1 MAMRRRNISARE
13 SLCKRFASQSAFV
26 RHTGMASR
34 FAGAPDL
41 TGYGPRRF
49 RMRMAAAST
58 KASRFLFE
66 TISSGTGRDEVGAGY
81 GVDYVSTRRVSS
93 GDFPKL
99 KDWPP
104 LAEKE
109 YDHWKRKVLSLATV
123 MPALARILGSNP
135 PDAPTMEALLRVYD
149 LDAVYEAFMEGSY
162 YVFPAEQA
170 DGFASSDERYGT
182 DALSCQVFRKG
193 APAWDLS
200 DAINEYEERKGM
212 PAMEPSVRPVQPVG
226 TPVSGVPSAAA
237 AEAQSAPPRLTMQQ
251 NNMGAGAGQPTVPGM
266 LNFGDLLSG
275 TDSNVGSA
283 DTTLPIPP
291 LASRGVMTVAFKEWV
306 RTVLEQVAMHDVRLQ
321 YEARKREYD
330 NVDRALIPLI
340 VGALSDGQM
349 SCLPG
354 VDEMKSGR
362 ELWAAVCR
370 YFEGTCESMSSLVQT
385 LDAWTLEE
393 FDDTMGTTAYEN
405 KMGMHLRMIKDSDRI
420 NEMTVQEFIEM
431 LNMAIMLT
439 RIGKSSKYEQ
449 VVAALRR
456 EDDLEMPRMRRVLR
470 EHERA
475 NDIVGGG
482 ASRSA
487 VQSGFSSAMPE
498 QVCKFHLT
506 GHCKKGDSCRYA
518 HPMGLSASEKAR
530 LIKEIEAK
538 VKRAKERRQ
547 QKTARQEGKGD
558 QEKGNAADV
567 REEVERQLAAV
578 KDQAEEEAIAAGF
591 SCEVVVSEDEDGEK
605 DDQANRIIEVPAPP
619 GRFKYYMCPNCNVWV
634 APLSFCGRCRWVAP
648 PPDKENAPPPN
659 VEEDVVDE
667 NEIEDDQVECGYMM
681 QCVEEEDDELK
692 VGNDAVV
699 QVSKRVIVDDVTGL
713 IETDCEVESMTE
725 YGEYGAEGRR
735 LRPREER
742 GIWSG
747 VSDGLWEVRSMND
760 WFDDELLEVGQRQ
773 YWFTHLQSVLDWGG
787 ERAVYYELLR
797 IVTDYRTT
805 TEGQMTEANSLEEV
819 DSVETVN
826 DEEVSTV
833 ANSAVVPKVRASD
846 FVFDTGATKHVTG
859 DAESLDV
866 VRVPEK
872 VLKFKSASGDIKV
885 AELQGVKGCVENIH
899 VVEGWQNM
907 VSVGKYCDET
917 GNVVVLNNEG
927 GYALPKGM
935 GLAPIIQKY
944 GVRVAQRNAKKGGM
958 YRCTPALFEIGVSG
972 GDQGCASEDA
982 VAGDGETKVG
992 ASCVHEEVK
1001 IKVGAVPTNDEVET
1015 KVGDERILGDDEI
1028 EDCNEMVT
1036 ENEENK
1042 NAQLEV
1048 QRKRE
1053 LEAWVG
1059 GEDTQPATE
1068 DEWGQVLVAGSLDP
1082 DEHKLLV
1089 EEFLE
1094 AMEIGEVGEMEFWYD
1109 VVWEFDVMTIQE
1121 TLKLVRMGDDPQE
1134 ALAEVMCHTPQHM
1147 LPKEFQD
1154 PAGDKCRMEEEKV
1167 LYAIEMMEAMKK
1179 ASLSGPWS
1187 SQESMSNAV
1196 CLTDLWGPEKTV
1208 TIGGYCYVRTKEDM
1222 DKMSPCYGCPM
1233 GANDVKLENEMPEKG
1248 GPDLPECQGGAG

>member
-1 MAMRRRNISARE
+1 
-13 SLCKRFASQSAFV
+13 
-26 RHTGMASR
+26 
-34 FAGAPDL
+34 
-41 TGYGPRRF
+41 
-49 RMRMAAAST
+49 MRMAAAST
-58 KASRFLFE
+58 KASKVLFE

-93 GDFPKL
+93 GAFPKL
-99 KDWPP
+99 KDWP
-104 LAEKE
+104 LLTKTE
-109 YDHWKRKVLSLATV
+109 YDHWKRKVLSLAAV
-123 MPALARILGSNP
+123 MPALARILGPNP
-135 PDAPTMEALLRVYD
+135 PEAPTMEALLRKYD
-149 LDAVYEAFMEGSY
+149 LDAVCEAFLEGSY

-170 DGFASSDERYGT
+170 DGFACSDERYGT
-182 DALSCQVFRKG
+182 NALSCQVFRKG
-193 APAWDLS
+193 ASAWDLS

-212 PAMEPSVRPVQPVG
+212 SATEPPVRPVQPVG
-226 TPVSGVPSAAA
+226 TPMSGVPSAAA
-237 AEAQSAPPRLTMQQ
+237 AAAQSAPPRLMVQQ
-251 NNMGAGAGQPTVPGM
+251 DNVGAGAGQPTVPGV

-283 DTTLPIPP
+283 DTTRSIQP
-291 LASRGVMTVAFKEWV
+291 LASRGEVTAAFKAWL

-362 ELWAAVCR
+362 ELWTALCR

-393 FDDTMGTTAYEN
+393 FDDTKGTTAYEN

-431 LNMAIMLT
+431 MNMAIMLT
-439 RIGKSSKYEQ
+439 RIGKSAKYEQ

-475 NDIVGGG
+475 NDIVGDG

-506 GHCKKGDSCRYA
+506 GHCKKGDGCRYA
-518 HPMGLSASEKAR
+518 HPVGLSASEKAR
-530 LIKEIEAK
+530 LLQDIELRVAK
-538 VKRAKERRQ
+538 AKERRR
-547 QKTARQEGKGD
+547 QKDMRQKEAAKQEGKGD

-567 REEVERQLAAV
+567 KEEVERQLAAV

-591 SCEVVVSEDEDGEK
+591 SCGVVDSED
-605 DDQANRIIEVPAPP
+605 DDNEVIESPP
-619 GRFKYYMCPNCNVWV
+619 PREPERFKCPRCDHWIMGGCVCRVCGWM
-634 APLSFCGRCRWVAP
+634 APS
-648 PPDKENAPPPN
+648 PDKENAPPSD
-659 VEEDVVDE
+659 EEGDVE
-667 NEIEDDQVECGYMM
+667 NEDEDDQADCGYMM
-681 QCVEEEDDELK
+681 QCVEEENAELK
-692 VGNDAVV
+692 AVINAV
-699 QVSKRVIVDDVTGL
+699 EEMPQRVIIDDATGL
-713 IETDCEVESMTE
+713 IETDCEVEGRTE

-742 GIWSG
+742 GIWSE
-747 VSDGLWEVRSMND
+747 VSDDLWEVRSMNTWFRDD
-760 WFDDELLEVGQRQ
+760 WMEVGRRQ
-773 YWFTHLQSVLDWGG
+773 YWFAHLQRVLDWGG
-787 ERAVYYELLR
+787 EHAVYYELLK
-797 IVTDYRTT
+797 IVTEYRAT
-805 TEGQMTEANSLEEV
+805 TEGRMTQVTYSLEEV
-819 DSVETVN
+819 DSVETVS

-833 ANSAVVPKVRASD
+833 ANSAVVPKARASD

-866 VRVPEK
+866 VRLPEK
-872 VLKFKSASGDIKV
+872 ALKFKSASGDIKV
-885 AELQGVKGCVENIH
+885 AELQGDKGCVTNIN
-899 VVEGWQNM
+899 VVEGWQSM

-917 GNVVVLNNEG
+917 GNVLVLNDVG
-927 GYALPKGM
+927 GYALPKGK

-944 GVRVAQRNAKKGGM
+944 GVRVAQRDAKKGGM
-958 YRCTPALFEIGVSG
+958 YRCTPKLFEIGVNG
-972 GDQGCASEDA
+972 GDQGCASVDA
-982 VAGDGETKVG
+982 VTGDGETKVG
-992 ASCVHEEVK
+992 ASCVHEEVE
-1001 IKVGAVPTNDEVET
+1001 IKVGAVPTYDDVET
-1015 KVGDERILGDDEI
+1015 KVGDEHILGDDEI

-1042 NAQLEV
+1042 NAQSEV
-1048 QRKRE
+1048 QRKQE

-1059 GEDTQPATE
+1059 GEDTQPAIE
-1068 DEWGQVLVAGSLDP
+1068 DECDQVSCQEMVVGSLGP
-1082 DEHKLLV
+1082 AEHKLLV

-1094 AMEIGEVGEMEFWYD
+1094 VMEMGEVGEMEFWYD
-1109 VVWEFDVMTIQE
+1109 VVWEFDITTMQE

-1134 ALAEVMCHTPQHM
+1134 ALAEVLSHTPQHM
-1147 LPKEFQD
+1147 LPRVFQD
-1154 PAGDKCRMEEEKV
+1154 PVGDKRRMEEEKV
-1167 LYAIEMMEAMKK
+1167 LYAIEMMESMKK
-1179 ASLSGPWS
+1179 ASFSGSCS
-1187 SQESMSNAV
+1187 SQEPTNNAV
-1196 CLTDLWGPEKTV
+1196 CLTASWPPVETV
-1208 TIGGYCYVRTKEDM
+1208 AIGGYCYVCTKEDV
-1222 DKMSPCYGCPM
+1222 DKMGPYCGCLK
-1233 GANDVKLENEMPEKG
+1233 GADDVELENEMPEKG